1 MEVNQNGMLQN
12 APAERETL
20 PIGKEQLHKFTEI
33 LQEYKSGKKHTESR
47 IIAAENWWKLRNT
60 AEEQK
65 KTEIGADGGYTSV
78 SAWLHNVIT
87 SKHADAIESYP
98 EPNILPRE
106 EGDKQEARMLS
117 AIIPCVL
124 EQNNFENTYDKAMW
138 SKMKFGTGAYKVVW
152 DKNAQNG
159 LGDIRVDRVNLL
171 NLYWE
176 PGIEDIQKSRHIFQT
191 ELVDNDVLSERYP
204 ELEGRLK
211 PGGLMSARF
220 LYDDTVKTEE
230 KSTVIE
236 VYYHKFQGGKRVL
249 HYCKYVNDFVIY
261 ATENEMKPITD
272 DLGQPL
278 AAPMAQ
284 TGLYD
289 HGEYPFVFDP
299 LFPIEGSPC
308 GYGYIDLGMNPQT
321 AIDLM
326 NTAFIKNTM
335 VGAVPRYFSS
345 SEDASINEQELLDT
359 KNPIIHFKGN
369 IDEMSLRVV
378 QHNSLDGNYLNLL
391 DRYIQEM
398 RETTGNTE
406 TSTGNISSGVTAA
419 SAIAALQ
426 EAAGKGSR
434 DSNLASYRAYSKIV
448 TLCIEL
454 IRQFYTLPRK
464 FRIVGEYGAQEFV
477 SYDNQGLMQQQMGV
491 TGEIGYRKP
500 EFDVKVSAQKRSVY
514 TKVANNE
521 MAIQFFQMGF
531 FNPQMAE
538 QAMMCMEMMDFDGK
552 DTIMQMISKN
562 ARMFQMLVFYMQQSA
577 LAAQA
582 AGNAALLQQVSMDM
596 QSIGMEVPQQIS
608 YEPDIKSG
616 GYPEESSVTKNAR
629 ERTSNATKPRER

>member
-20 PIGKEQLHKFTEI
+20 PVGKEQLHKFTEI

-87 SKHADAIESYP
+87 SKHADAIEAYP

-220 LYDDTVKTEE
+220 LYDDTVKTED

-249 HYCKYVNDFVIY
+249 HYCKYVDDYVIY

-369 IDEMSLRVV
+369 IDEMSLRMV

-434 DSNLASYRAYSKIV
+434 DSNLASYRAYAKIV

-477 SYDNQGLMQQQMGV
+477 SYDNHGLMQQQMGV

-500 EFDVKVSAQKRSVY
+500 EFDIKVSAQKRSVY